1 MVTEAAVI
9 DSLRTVFDPEIGI
22 NVVDLGLIY
31 AVEAAP
37 SAGDESTPTAD
48 GDSPTA
54 GEPPTPNEPV
64 NEKTAGEPA
73 TPNEPDSKD
82 APRAD
87 GESQTDGEPA
97 APDEPDSTDSK
108 GDAPSGSDLGPNIK
122 VTFTLTT
129 PACPIGPMI
138 QAQIHEAAARIDG
151 VDNVETEIVFSPP
164 WDPREMASD
173 ETKFELGIF

>member
-37 SAGDESTPTAD
+37 AAESATAD
-48 GDSPTA
+48 NEASEPASTNGDDSAPSTT
-54 GEPPTPNEPV
+54 GESHTV
-64 NEKTAGEPA
+64 SEPA
-73 TPNEPDSKD
+73 TPNEPDSKN
-82 APRAD
+82 
-87 GESQTDGEPA
+87 
-97 APDEPDSTDSK
+97 
-108 GDAPSGSDLGPNIK
+108 DLGPNVKI
-122 VTFTLTT
+122 TFTLTT

-151 VDNVETEIVFSPP
+151 VDSVETEIVFSPP

>member
-1 MVTEAAVI
+1 MVTEAAVL

-31 AVEAAP
+31 AIEAVPA
-37 SAGDESTPTAD
+37 SESKRAAGDEST
-48 GDSPTA
+48 
-54 GEPPTPNEPV
+54 
-64 NEKTAGEPA
+64 
-73 TPNEPDSKD
+73 
-82 APRAD
+82 PRAD
-87 GESQTDGEPA
+87 GESQTAGEPP
-97 APDEPDSTDSK
+97 APNEPVNETP
-108 GDAPSGSDLGPNIK
+108 GEPVNETSGSDLGPNVK

-138 QAQIHEAAARIDG
+138 QAQIYEATARIDG
-151 VDNVETEIVFSPP
+151 VDSVETEIVFSPP

>member
-1 MVTEAAVI
+1 MVTEAAVL

-31 AVEAAP
+31 AVEAA
-37 SAGDESTPTAD
+37 TPTESESGTGEDTETSSAAAENSAPPTT
-48 GDSPTA
+48 GESQPAGEPARASSGQDSAPVSTGESQTA
-54 GEPPTPNEPV
+54 GEPPTPNEPD
-64 NEKTAGEPA
+64 NEKTK
-73 TPNEPDSKD
+73 N
-82 APRAD
+82 
-87 GESQTDGEPA
+87 
-97 APDEPDSTDSK
+97 
-108 GDAPSGSDLGPNIK
+108 DLGPNIK

-138 QAQIHEAAARIDG
+138 QAQIYEATARIDG
-151 VDNVETEIVFSPP
+151 VDTVETEIVFSPP